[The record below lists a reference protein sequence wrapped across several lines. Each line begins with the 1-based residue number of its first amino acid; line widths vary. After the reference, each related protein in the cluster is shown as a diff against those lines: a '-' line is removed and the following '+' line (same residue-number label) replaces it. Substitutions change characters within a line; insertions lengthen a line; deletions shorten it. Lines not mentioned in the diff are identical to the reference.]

1 MILSGDKLNEF
12 KFENDGLFIDWLTI
26 WQVHPSHSP
35 INSGC
40 IRTIDGNGS
49 IVFERHRAAR
59 IQGSYSSS
67 CSVKS
72 DGSCVVFSGNF
83 GRFNRSDNLFN
94 YDPLQTIERANIV
107 AEFAGF
113 PPFRIHDLRDDAA
126 TPKDFGTSVGH
137 SHAAF
142 REAEARMSFVN
153 LSRVDLTKNYSCG
166 SLGAARSVIRAI
178 QGKSVSRVKKGIG
191 GDSSVWWSNT
201 RYMLKVYIKALEMEA
216 HGVNSGK
223 VYEYAR
229 DNGIIRLELE
239 LKRREL
245 HDLGWNDYAQ
255 FLKGWDMGNVHKLF
269 ADYEK
274 IMNTTAISNDAEF
287 LDALPVRLR
296 PLASVFLSG
305 NDVRALVSR
314 ATFFRYRKAL
324 LEYGIDI
331 ADERPTRL
339 NVHVQT
345 VEVVP
350 VVAPEWYWRAA

>member
-1 MILSGDKLNEF
+1 MILSGDKLDEF
-12 KFENDGLFIDWLTI
+12 KAQNDGLFVDWLTL
-26 WQVHPSHSP
+26 WQVHSAHAP

-40 IRTIDGNGS
+40 VRTLDGNAAT
-49 IVFERHRAAR
+49 VFERTRAAR

-83 GRFNRSDNLFN
+83 GRFNRTDNLFN
-94 YDPLQTIERANIV
+94 YDPLQTLERANIV

-113 PPFRIHDLRDDAA
+113 PPFRIHDLRDNTA
-126 TPKDFGTSVGH
+126 TRQDFSALVGPAR
-137 SHAAF
+137 AAF
-142 REAEARMSFVN
+142 REAEARTSFVN
-153 LSRVDLTKNYSCG
+153 LSRVDLTKNYACG

-178 QGKSVSRVKKGIG
+178 QGKSIGRVKKGIG
-191 GDSSVWWSNT
+191 GDASVWWSNT

-216 HGVNSGK
+216 HGITSGK
-223 VYEYAR
+223 AYEYAR

-245 HDLGWNDYAQ
+245 HDLGWNDFAQ

-274 IMNTTAISNDAEF
+274 IMTVNSVSNDAEF

-305 NDVRALVSR
+305 NDVRSLVSR

-350 VVAPEWYWRAA
+350 VLAPDWYWKAA